1 MLHIKTPN
9 SKLKVLERFTKDL
22 VKEETE
28 RFKEQ
33 EGMEDINEPGF
44 LNIAGCR

>member
-22 VKEETE
+22 EKEETE
-28 RFKEQ
+28 R
-33 EGMEDINEPGF
+33 
-44 LNIAGCR
+44 L